1 MCKRYF
7 LDLGTRE
14 TKFTIGEEFTRGYG
28 RNMDDGIMYVTV
40 TKPEP
45 HIIMFNAEERMKG
58 WRFETNYTFSPLGK
72 VIYTYTRSRLYGHR
86 IYGLFGYLVN
96 FWVVPISSNILKLTI
111 YPEFDLNFGYMV
123 NF

>member
-1 MCKRYF
+1 MIKKQS

-14 TKFTIGEEFTRGYG
+14 TKFRIGEEFTRGYG

-45 HIIMFNAEERMKG
+45 HIIMFNAEEKMKG

-72 VIYTYTRSRLYGHR
+72 SV
-86 IYGLFGYLVN
+86 
-96 FWVVPISSNILKLTI
+96 
-111 YPEFDLNFGYMV
+111 
-123 NF
+123 